1 LQSFFRSQASGKMKP
16 NPVVLHFTT
25 FRGQVG
31 KISSNNAKQV
41 VFDLDQHLFS
51 PYRVKGL
58 QLKNRVVMAPMVQ
71 NSVTAKDGKPNDWHY
86 VHYLSRAIGGV
97 GLIIMEMTDV
107 EPDGRITDADL
118 GLWSDEHIPAFARII
133 DGVHAHGAK
142 IGIQIAHAGR
152 KAEDA
157 ARPVAPSE
165 IAFPGPRY
173 RVPHA
178 LTAEEIERIVRL
190 FADAARR
197 AVQAGVDM
205 IELHGAHGYLI
216 HQFHS
221 PLTNQRDDEYGKD
234 PALFGVRVIQAVKK
248 ELPEDMPL
256 FFRISAVEY
265 ADGGYDIDHAIRLCE
280 VYRDAGVDV
289 FHITSGGEG
298 PAGLRKPGNYP
309 GYQVPFA
316 RKIKEA
322 LNVPV
327 VAVGMLENPTLA
339 DAVVRNG
346 DADLVAIARGLL
358 RDPYWAMNAA
368 VALKQ
373 QTDIPKQYVRAYQ

>member
-1 LQSFFRSQASGKMKP
+1 MKS
-16 NPVVLHFTT
+16 NPDMLYFTT
-25 FRGQVG
+25 LRVQTG
-31 KISSNNAKQV
+31 KRSIQPCQPE
-41 VFDLDQHLFS
+41 VFDLDRHLFS
-51 PYRVKGL
+51 PFRVKGL

-71 NSVTAKDGKPNDWHY
+71 NSVTAKDGKPNEWHY

-118 GLWSDEHIPAFARII
+118 GLWSDEHIPAFAKII

-157 ARPVAPSE
+157 ARPVAPSA
-165 IAFPGPRY
+165 IAYPGPGF

-197 AVQAGVDM
+197 AVEAGADM

-221 PLTNQRDDEYGKD
+221 PLTNKRDDEYGKD
-234 PALFGVRVIQAVKK
+234 LALFGVRVIQAVKK
-248 ELPEDMPL
+248 QLPQDMPL

-265 ADGGYDIDHAIRLCE
+265 ADGGYDLDHAIRLCE

-298 PAGLRKPGNYP
+298 PAGRRKPGNYP

-322 LNVPV
+322 LDVPV
-327 VAVGMLENPTLA
+327 VAVGMLENPILA
-339 DAVVRNG
+339 DAVIRNG

-358 RDPYWAMNAA
+358 RDPHWALNAA
-368 VALKQ
+368 IALKR
-373 QTDIPKQYVRAYQ
+373 QTNIPKQYVRAYQ